1 MTTLRILVVDD
12 HAVVRRGVR
21 ALLEGQPG
29 WEVCGE
35 AGTGTGAVAAA
46 ARLKPDIVILDLS
59 LPELNG
65 LEATR
70 QILQQSPKTDVL
82 VLTMHHSEEL
92 AQQVLQAGA
101 RGYVLKSDAAESLVA
116 AVGSLQ
122 RHEPYLAPRITELV
136 LDSYMRGPAPTREG
150 DTRAR
155 LTTRERE
162 VLQLVAEGQ
171 STKAIAA
178 SLGISI
184 KTVESH
190 RANVMRKLRLRSA
203 AEAVRYAVRNGLVQA

>member
-1 MTTLRILVVDD
+1 MTTLRILIVDD

-35 AGTGTGAVAAA
+35 AETGTGAVAAA
-46 ARLKPDIVILDLS
+46 ARLKPDIVVLDLS

-65 LEATR
+65 LDATR
-70 QILQQSPKTDVL
+70 QILRESPRTDVL

-116 AVGSLQ
+116 AVRSLQ

-136 LDSYMRGPAPTREG
+136 LGSYMRGLDLAGEAN
-150 DTRAR
+150 TRAA
-155 LTTRERE
+155 LSTRERE
-162 VLQLVAEGQ
+162 VLQLVAEGK
-171 STKAIAA
+171 STKAIAS

-190 RANVMRKLRLRSA
+190 RANVMRKLHLRSS

>member
-1 MTTLRILVVDD
+1 MTTLRILIVDD

-21 ALLEGQPG
+21 ALLEGQAG

-35 AGTGTGAVAAA
+35 AGTGTDGVAAA
-46 ARLKPDIVILDLS
+46 ARLKPDIVVLDLS

-116 AVGSLQ
+116 AVASLQ

-136 LDSYMRGPAPTREG
+136 LDSYMRVPGPVREG
-150 DTRAR
+150 EVRAT

-171 STKAIAA
+171 STKAIAG

-190 RANVMRKLRLRSA
+190 RANLMRKLHIRSA

>member
-1 MTTLRILVVDD
+1 
-12 HAVVRRGVR
+12 
-21 ALLEGQPG
+21 
-29 WEVCGE
+29 
-35 AGTGTGAVAAA
+35 
-46 ARLKPDIVILDLS
+46 
-59 LPELNG
+59 
-65 LEATR
+65 
-70 QILQQSPKTDVL
+70 
-82 VLTMHHSEEL
+82 L

-101 RGYVLKSDAAESLVA
+101 RGYVLKSDAAECLVA

-136 LDSYMRGPAPTREG
+136 LGSYMRGPALAREG
-150 DTRAR
+150 NAPA

-162 VLQLVAEGQ
+162 VLQLVAEGK
-171 STKAIAA
+171 STKAIAS

-190 RANVMRKLRLRSA
+190 RANVMRKLHLRSS